1 MVGFRNIAVHE
12 HQTLQ
17 LPITVN
23 IIQLHLDEFLA
34 SSRQM
39 LLKDRL

>member
-1 MVGFRNIAVHE
+1 
-12 HQTLQ
+12 

-34 SSRQM
+34 YSRQM
-39 LLKDRL
+39 LRHDGAVGY